1 MYQKGGISFLNKVP
15 APVIAQVIAPAPV
28 IAPVIGPRVSSS
40 FAFGAPAQV
49 IAPAPPAYMAPTMPP
64 NFSTDYGDGT
74 CLMSFLCAV
83 YSRLAYI
90 NSRDF
95 LNAYTQIFDDKGINN
110 ISGIDLTK
118 QSSPISITNILNS
131 VNTTVMSKEG
141 INGLIDDTK
150 FLNTGLEPIN
160 SNSKNLKFTPM
171 SYRVNLIIGDERKS
185 EDSGSVFKKI
195 PGNPNCEINDGMNP
209 SPNPNLVFIN
219 ITDSNYGEIYVIGD
233 KRMPNVVIVSFR
245 GTATAKSAG
254 SYMRVPLNPQT
265 IFNFGGK
272 NIQVLLG
279 VHKILNE
286 IVNTIFG
293 AIEYVSK
300 QLNPDYLKTSNSI
313 KIITTGHSLGGALA
327 TLFAFKYVFEPT
339 YTTQRTWLDKNI
351 GCFSLGS
358 PRVFGKDAA
367 ALFCCLVQQNQAIVA
382 QDPIL
387 KLWTPDINK
396 RGVTGRITYL
406 RMTTYNDPV
415 PGMPKGLGWT
425 HPCSDLTN
433 VMVRANIS
441 QDCLV
446 QVKNPFSTR
455 CLLVKKAVNT
465 NDYTLPLKCS
475 KTKRAFSL
483 TAKTGPAFVNR
494 VVYHMQYLGV
504 SFAGGADLTKVLTTS
519 LIVRANITDATNQIK
534 NGDTVV
540 RLVVYP
546 TNKNDTSN
554 VNILFFDLVPL
565 RDIFVDDASIEKKEL
580 TEKISMDLTEDTTT
594 PALPAAPAPSS
605 TTPLN
610 KNPEDTKV
618 TFDFIQTLIN
628 QQFSNATRP
637 FNLNSEIFNYD
648 IINKKTIIPE
658 TNQAQAQPNQ
668 APPAYTPAPPA
679 PAPPAP
685 APPAPA
691 PPAPAPPAP
700 APPAPAPPAPARPAY
715 TPAPPAYTPA
725 QKTLLTAS
733 DIFENRGGK
742 VRKIKKSRKL
752 KKVKSKKTIRKSTR
766 KSIRKSTRKV

>member
-1 MYQKGGISFLNKVP
+1 MMYQQGGLSFFNKAPPPP
-15 APVIAQVIAPAPV
+15 AIVAPAIV
-28 IAPVIGPRVSSS
+28 
-40 FAFGAPAQV
+40 APA
-49 IAPAPPAYMAPTMPP
+49 IAPPAYIAPTMPP

-131 VNTTVMSKEG
+131 VNNTVSKG
-141 INGLIDDTK
+141 INGLIDDAN
-150 FLNTGLEPIN
+150 FVNTGLEETIS
-160 SNSKNLKFTPM
+160 SNSKKLKFTPM
-171 SYRVNLIIGDERKS
+171 TYRVNLIIGDERKS

-209 SPNPNLVFIN
+209 SPSSNLVFIN

-300 QLNPDYLKTSNSI
+300 QINPAYLETPNSI

-367 ALFCCLVQQNQAIVA
+367 SLFCCLVQQNQEIVA
-382 QDPIL
+382 KDPIL
-387 KLWTPDINK
+387 KLWTPAINA

-406 RMTTYNDPV
+406 RMTTYNDPI
-415 PGMPKGLGWT
+415 PGMPKGMGWT

-433 VMVRANIS
+433 VIVRENIS

-455 CLLVKKAVNT
+455 CLQREKINGIAGIPKAVNT

-519 LIVRANITDATNQIK
+519 LIVRAKITDATNQIK

-546 TNKNDTSN
+546 ANKNDTSKDTSK

-580 TEKISMDLTEDTTT
+580 TEKISMDLTDDATS
-594 PALPAAPAPSS
+594 APAAPAPAPAPAS

-628 QQFSNATRP
+628 QQFSSATRP
-637 FNLNSEIFNYD
+637 FNLDGEIFNYD

-658 TNQAQAQPNQ
+658 TNQA
-668 APPAYTPAPPA
+668 APPAYTQAPLKQAQNQAA
-679 PAPPAP
+679 P
-685 APPAPA
+685 
-691 PPAPAPPAP
+691 
-700 APPAPAPPAPARPAY
+700 PAY

-725 QKTLLTAS
+725 PQLLTASDIFEDRGGIVTAS

-742 VRKIKKSRKL
+742 VRQIKKSRKL
-752 KKVKSKKTIRKSTR
+752 KKVKSKKTIKKTTRKSTR
-766 KSIRKSTRKV
+766 KSIRKSIRKV